1 MKASPSSA
9 RATGCQSSERTA
21 GANQDRARRRIST
34 YLRRPAPAAI
44 RNRHFRSALTRPAAP
59 PILNRGFPQRLLS
72 RLDELMMTVADFLM
86 LLVEDD
92 PDQVRII
99 QETFAKANLVNPL
112 HVVDRADR
120 AIDYLSA
127 GGAGRSLPSL
137 VLIDL
142 DLPGRD
148 ALKVLDWLNVGAPR
162 KIPVVLLV
170 SPDADPAALDE
181 AREKGVLTSIP
192 KPLDLE
198 GMLRM
203 MQSIGMYWMILDRC
217 PASEPAA
224 VAAGAPDP
232 VVRRHDTD
240 ILGHR
245 ITFQKTSWELVRA
258 ARTPEALDGL
268 IRMYWKPLYFF
279 VRRRGYDNETAKD
292 LVQDF
297 LTSALENDTLSKAD
311 PTRGRFRTFLLT
323 ALTNFIKDWNRS
335 SARIKRGGGRDLR
348 SLDFEGSEQE
358 YALVRASEETPEAV
372 FHRAWAQGLLAE
384 CIASLKG
391 KPSHLRAFELLM
403 KGGGY
408 PEICRET
415 GLNE

>member
-1 MKASPSSA
+1 
-9 RATGCQSSERTA
+9 
-21 GANQDRARRRIST
+21 
-34 YLRRPAPAAI
+34 
-44 RNRHFRSALTRPAAP
+44 
-59 PILNRGFPQRLLS
+59 
-72 RLDELMMTVADFLM
+72 MMTVADFLM

-112 HVVDRADR
+112 HVVDGAER
-120 AIDYLSA
+120 AIDYLSTR
-127 GGAGRSLPSL
+127 GVGRALPSL
-137 VLIDL
+137 VLVDL

-148 ALKVLDWLNVGAPR
+148 ALRVLDWLNAGAPR

-170 SPDADPAALDE
+170 SPAADPAALDE
-181 AREKGVLTSIP
+181 AREKGVLSAIS

-198 GMLRM
+198 GILRM
-203 MQSIGMYWMILDRC
+203 MQSLGMYWMILDRC
-217 PASEPAA
+217 PAAEPAA
-224 VAAGAPDP
+224 VAAGTAPDP
-232 VVRRHDTD
+232 VVRRQDTD

-258 ARTPEALDGL
+258 ARTPQALDGL

-311 PTRGRFRTFLLT
+311 PARGRFRTFLLT

-335 SARIKRGGGRDLR
+335 AARIKRGGGQDLR
-348 SLDFEGSEQE
+348 SLDFEGGEQE
-358 YALVRASEETPEAV
+358 YALVTASEETPEAV
-372 FHRAWAQGLLAE
+372 FHRAWAQGLLAQ
-384 CIASLKG
+384 CIAGLKG

-415 GLNE
+415 GLNESAAKTAVHRLRQQLRDALTGTLSKSLGEDEEIDVALAEFASLLA

>member
-1 MKASPSSA
+1 
-9 RATGCQSSERTA
+9 
-21 GANQDRARRRIST
+21 
-34 YLRRPAPAAI
+34 
-44 RNRHFRSALTRPAAP
+44 
-59 PILNRGFPQRLLS
+59 
-72 RLDELMMTVADFLM
+72 MMTVADFLM
-86 LLVEDD
+86 LLVENDA
-92 PDQVRII
+92 DQVRAI

-112 HVVDRADR
+112 HVVDGANR
-120 AIDYLSA
+120 AIDYLS
-127 GGAGRSLPSL
+127 GAGAARSLPSL

-142 DLPGRD
+142 DLPGRE
-148 ALKVLDWLNVGAPR
+148 AITLLDRLTVGSPR

-170 SPDADPAALDE
+170 SPDADPATLDE
-181 AREKGVLTSIP
+181 ARDKGVLTSIP

-198 GMLRM
+198 GLLRM

-217 PASEPAA
+217 PDSEPA
-224 VAAGAPDP
+224 VAAGTAPDP
-232 VVRRHDTD
+232 VVRRQDTD

-258 ARTPEALDGL
+258 ARTSEALDGL
-268 IRMYWKPLYFF
+268 IRIYWKPLYFF

-297 LTSALENDTLSKAD
+297 LTAALENDTLSKAD
-311 PTRGRFRTFLLT
+311 PARGRFRTFLLT

-335 SARIKRGGGRDLR
+335 SARIKRGGGQDLR
-348 SLDFEGSEQE
+348 SLDFEGGEQE
-358 YALVRASEETPEAV
+358 YVRARASEETPEAV
-372 FHRAWAQGLLAE
+372 FHRAWAQGLLAQ
-384 CIASLKG
+384 CIANLKG

-415 GLNE
+415 GLNESAAKTAVHRLRQQLRDVLTGTLSRSLGEDEEIDVALAEFASLLA